1 MTSDDKTVKIF
12 SGKEILV
19 YALKARLEEN
29 QISAMIRNDS
39 LDNFLRGT
47 PAAIDLYIRHADREK
62 ADPILKEFL
71 INNK

>member
-1 MTSDDKTVKIF
+1 MTSGDKTVKIF

-19 YALKARLEEN
+19 YSLKARLEEN
-29 QISAMIRNDS
+29 EISAMIRNDS

-47 PAAIDLYIRHADREK
+47 PAVIDLYIQQADLEK

-71 INNK
+71 LNNK

>member
-1 MTSDDKTVKIF
+1 MTSDDRTVKIF

-19 YALKARLEEN
+19 YSLKARLEEN

-47 PAAIDLYIRHADREK
+47 PAAIDLYIRQADLKR
-62 ADPILKEFL
+62 ADPVLKEFL
-71 INNK
+71 SKNQ

>member
-1 MTSDDKTVKIF
+1 MTSDDRTVKIF

-19 YALKARLEEN
+19 YSLKARLEEN

-47 PAAIDLYIRHADREK
+47 PAAIDLYIRQADLKR
-62 ADPILKEFL
+62 ANPVLKEFL
-71 INNK
+71 SKNQ

>member
-1 MTSDDKTVKIF
+1 MTSDDRTVKIF

-19 YALKARLEEN
+19 YSLKARLEEN

-47 PAAIDLYIRHADREK
+47 PAAIDLYIRQADLKR
-62 ADPILKEFL
+62 ADPVLKEFL
-71 INNK
+71 SNNQ